1 MIERRLD
8 MSNSSRNIRP
18 PVDPRVVCRI
28 AVALLFVFLSTAA
41 ARAQSQSTPPA
52 TTLPPAQAP
61 PKTASSPAADAASKS
76 KSTQSAATTCKFYNN
91 DNVKALPPSDVTQ
104 IHSAVPP
111 LSVISEKEKKA
122 AAAKQAAAEANQAAY
137 WKARFTAA
145 RQKLDADQK
154 AIPVI
159 QRQLSWELVN
169 EESPDEITGQI
180 YSDTYMDLL
189 HQMEATKL
197 AIQQDKQALSD
208 LHDEFRKAG
217 GLPGW
222 IR

>member
-1 MIERRLD
+1 MIESRSD
-8 MSNSSRNIRP
+8 MSNNSSNIRP
-18 PVDPRVVCRI
+18 PVDLRVVCRI
-28 AVALLFVFLSTAA
+28 AVALLFVFLSTAE
-41 ARAQSQSTPPA
+41 ARAQSQSAPPA
-52 TTLPPAQAP
+52 TTLPPGQAP
-61 PKTASSPAADAASKS
+61 PKTASSPVADAAS
-76 KSTQSAATTCKFYNN
+76 KSTQSAATTRKFYNN
-91 DNVKALPPSDVTQ
+91 DTVKDLPSTDVTQ
-104 IHSAVPP
+104 IHPAVPP

-122 AAAKQAAAEANQAAY
+122 AAAKQAADEANQAAY

-159 QRQLSWELVN
+159 QSQLSWELVN

-189 HQMEATKL
+189 HQMEAAKL
-197 AIQQDKQALSD
+197 AIQHDKQALSD

-217 GLPGW
+217 GQPGW
-222 IR
+222 IRK